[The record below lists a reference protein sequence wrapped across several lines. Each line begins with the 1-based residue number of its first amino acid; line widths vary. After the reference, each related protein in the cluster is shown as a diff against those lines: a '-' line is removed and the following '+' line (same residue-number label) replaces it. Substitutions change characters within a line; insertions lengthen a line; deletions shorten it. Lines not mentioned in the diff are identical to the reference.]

1 MSHINNIGP
10 VNWSIEWY
18 TTDIN
23 LIGLNGKLTKKQTKK
38 SPGFPFLNE
47 DSGYVEQLHRKLTS
61 SYSSGISPWH
71 MSESACREIHTH
83 DIYLP

>member
-38 SPGFPFLNE
+38 SPGFPFF
-47 DSGYVEQLHRKLTS
+47 
-61 SYSSGISPWH
+61 
-71 MSESACREIHTH
+71 
-83 DIYLP
+83 

>member
-23 LIGLNGKLTKKQTKK
+23 LIGLNVKLTKKQTKK
-38 SPGFPFLNE
+38 FSRFSFF
-47 DSGYVEQLHRKLTS
+47 K
-61 SYSSGISPWH
+61 
-71 MSESACREIHTH
+71 
-83 DIYLP
+83 

>member
-23 LIGLNGKLTKKQTKK
+23 LIGLNGKLTKTQTKK
-38 SPGFPFLNE
+38 SPGFPFFKMKTVAN
-47 DSGYVEQLHRKLTS
+47 VEQLHRKLTS
-61 SYSSGISPWH
+61 SYSSGISP
-71 MSESACREIHTH
+71 
-83 DIYLP
+83 

>member
-10 VNWSIEWY
+10 VNWIIEWY

-23 LIGLNGKLTKKQTKK
+23 LIGLNVKLTKKQTKK

-47 DSGYVEQLHRKLTS
+47 DSG
-61 SYSSGISPWH
+61 
-71 MSESACREIHTH
+71 
-83 DIYLP
+83 

>member
-23 LIGLNGKLTKKQTKK
+23 LIGLNGKLTKNQTKK

-47 DSGYVEQLHRKLTS
+47 DSG
-61 SYSSGISPWH
+61 
-71 MSESACREIHTH
+71 
-83 DIYLP
+83 